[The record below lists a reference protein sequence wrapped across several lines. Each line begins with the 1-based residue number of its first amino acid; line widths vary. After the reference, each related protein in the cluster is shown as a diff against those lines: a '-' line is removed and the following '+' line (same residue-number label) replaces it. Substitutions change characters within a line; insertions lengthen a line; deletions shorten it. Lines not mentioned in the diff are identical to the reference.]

1 MKPYAESSE
10 VNKGPILAVLK
21 EIFAERKCV
30 LEIASGTGQHAVYF
44 GRELPHLIWQ
54 PSELPQH
61 LPGIQAWLDEAQL
74 PNVLPPLAI
83 NVNDEHWPFIT
94 PVHPEQPVRPE
105 RSAAKSKESKL
116 NPKPVRPECRA
127 LRGVSKGFPDSTSPD
142 AIFNANTV
150 HIISWPEVERLFA
163 HIARVIAPGGYV
175 CLYGP
180 YNYGGRFTSE
190 SNARFDAWLKSR
202 DPNSGVRDFEAVN
215 RLAASHGMELLRDIA
230 MPSNNR
236 MLIWEEKGAIV

>member
-21 EIFAERKCV
+21 EIFADRKQV
-30 LEIASGTGQHAVYF
+30 LEIASGTGQHAVHF
-44 GRELPHLIWQ
+44 GRELPHLTWQ

-83 NVNDEHWPFIT
+83 DVNDTHWPFSK
-94 PVHPEQPVRPE
+94 PVRPEQPVRPE
-105 RSAAKSKESKL
+105 RSAAKSKESKSNL
-116 NPKPVRPECRA
+116 TSVRPE
-127 LRGVSKGFPDSTSPD
+127 VSKGEEHLLSPSPD

-163 HIARVIAPGGYV
+163 HIARVIAPGGCV

-180 YNYGGRFTSE
+180 YNYDGKFTSE
-190 SNARFDAWLKSR
+190 SNARFDTWLKSR

-215 RLAASHGMELLRDIA
+215 RLAAFHGLELLRDIA

-236 MLIWEEKGAIV
+236 ILVWVARGSNN

>member
-1 MKPYAESSE
+1 MNETASPVPSPRPTPMKPYAESSE
-10 VNKGPILAVLK
+10 VNKVPILAVLK
-21 EIFAERKCV
+21 DIFAEHKRV

-44 GRELPHLIWQ
+44 GRELPHLTWQ

-74 PNVLPPLAI
+74 PNVLAPLAI
-83 NVNDEHWPFIT
+83 DVNDAHWPFIKS
-94 PVHPEQPVRPE
+94 VRPE
-105 RSAAKSKESKL
+105 LVEGQALSIT
-116 NPKPVRPECRA
+116 VRPE
-127 LRGVSKGFPDSTSPD
+127 VSKDEGLPDSTSPD

-150 HIISWPEVERLFA
+150 HIISWPEVECMFA
-163 HIARVIAPGGYV
+163 HIARVIEPGGCV

-180 YNYGGRFTSE
+180 YNYGGKFTSE

-215 RLAASHGMELLRDIA
+215 RLATSHGLELLRDIA

-236 MLIWEEKGAIV
+236 ILVWVAKAPI

>member
-21 EIFAERKCV
+21 DIFAGRKRV

-54 PSELPQH
+54 PSELAQN
-61 LPGIQAWLDEAQL
+61 LAGIQAWLDEVQL
-74 PNVLPPLAI
+74 PNVSAPLALD
-83 NVNDEHWPFIT
+83 VNDSRWP
-94 PVHPEQPVRPE
+94 V
-105 RSAAKSKESKL
+105 AA
-116 NPKPVRPECRA
+116 V
-127 LRGVSKGFPDSTSPD
+127 D

-163 HIARVIAPGGYV
+163 HIARVIEPGGYV

-180 YNYGGRFTSE
+180 YNYGGNFTSE

-215 RLAASHGMELLRDIA
+215 RLAASHDLELQHDIA

-236 MLIWEEKGAIV
+236 ILVWEAKEPNN